1 MHEMSLAE
9 GIRGIVEDAARAQGF
24 CRVKA
29 VVLEIGAL
37 SSVEVEAL
45 RFCFEVVMRGSVGE
59 GARLQIEPVPGAGWC
74 MPCGKTVPINAL
86 YDPCPE
92 CGSYQVQATD
102 GTQMRVLALDVDA
115 HKDGDKPVREDAQEG
130 VE

>member
-9 GIRGIVEDAARAQGF
+9 GIRGIVEDAARDQGF
-24 CRVKA
+24 TRVKA

-45 RFCFEVVMRGSVGE
+45 RFCFEVVMQGSVGE
-59 GARLQIEPVPGAGWC
+59 GAQLQIETVPGAGWC
-74 MPCGKTVPINAL
+74 LPCGKTVDISAQ

-92 CGSYQVQATD
+92 CGSYQVQVTA
-102 GTQMRVLALDVDA
+102 GTEMRVLALDVD
-115 HKDGDKPVREDAQEG
+115 GVPEG
-130 VE
+130 APQGVD